1 MPEFRLPK
9 VYPLTD
15 TRISG
20 LTHREQARALIDGGC
35 RFLQIRDKSMSSGS
49 FFEAALETLAVVRA
63 AGGRLIVND
72 RVDVA
77 IMIGADGVHLGQD
90 DLPPTEARILLGPKS
105 VIGFSTHTVEQAI
118 EASRLPLDYIAFG
131 PIFPTGS
138 KPDHDPVVGVDAIAK
153 VRDAIGDIPLV
164 AIGGIDASN
173 ISAVLDAGADSAAVI
188 GAVLGEPGKIA
199 ARFTELASAAEVR
212 LASLI

>member
-1 MPEFRLPK
+1 
-9 VYPLTD
+9 
-15 TRISG
+15 
-20 LTHREQARALIDGGC
+20 
-35 RFLQIRDKSMSSGS
+35 MSSGS
-49 FFEAALETLAVVRA
+49 FFEAALETLAIVRA

-90 DLPPTEARILLGPKS
+90 DLPPTEARRLLGPKS

-173 ISAVLDAGADSAAVI
+173 ISAVLDARADSAAVI

-199 ARFTELASAAEVR
+199 ARFTELASAAEAR